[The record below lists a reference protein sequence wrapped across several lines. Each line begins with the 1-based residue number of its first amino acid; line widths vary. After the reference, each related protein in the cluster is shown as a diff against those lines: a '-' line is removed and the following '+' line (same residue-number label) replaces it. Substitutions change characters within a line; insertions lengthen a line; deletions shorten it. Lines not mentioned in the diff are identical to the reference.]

1 MTATLLILIFVAVL
15 ILLLVGHPLAF
26 TLGAMAIFF
35 GALFWGQQGDVF
47 YMFAQ
52 SATRLMNQ
60 FVYVC
65 GPLFV
70 FMACLLERSGVAEN
84 LFGSLH
90 LAMGGLRG
98 GLAVAVI
105 LICTMLAASTGIIG
119 ASITIMGMLSLPA
132 MLKSGY
138 DRKLASGTVMAGGC
152 LGTIIPP
159 SIILIIYGAE
169 AQLSIAKLYMGGVF
183 SGLLLSGLYIAYILI
198 RCYLDP
204 QMGPAMPLEERSA
217 VPAGKKARMVL
228 VSIVPPIA
236 LIVAVLGSLFAGMA
250 TPTEAAAV
258 GALGA
263 AAVAALYRRLT
274 WTVIKESCYSTIQ
287 VTAMVF
293 WIILGASMFT
303 SVFIGLGGGG
313 AVKEIMLG
321 LGLNRYVILGIMLL
335 ILLILGMFIDC
346 YGILLMCI
354 PIFGPIVQELGF
366 DPIWFAL
373 LFTIMIQSS
382 YLSPPFAYAIFFLKA
397 VAPPEIKTA
406 DLWRA
411 VMPWIGLQVV
421 GLLLCIIF
429 PGIITWLPGQM
440 WGK

>member
-1 MTATLLILIFVAVL
+1 
-15 ILLLVGHPLAF
+15 
-26 TLGAMAIFF
+26 
-35 GALFWGQQGDVF
+35 
-47 YMFAQ
+47 
-52 SATRLMNQ
+52 
-60 FVYVC
+60 
-65 GPLFV
+65 
-70 FMACLLERSGVAEN
+70 
-84 LFGSLH
+84 
-90 LAMGGLRG
+90 MGGLRG

-119 ASITIMGMLSLPA
+119 ASITIMGMLGLPA

-138 DRKLASGTVMAGGC
+138 DVKLASGTIMAGGC

-183 SGLLLSGLYIAYILI
+183 SGLLLSGLYIAYILV
-198 RCYLDP
+198 RCYLNP
-204 QMGPAMPLEERSA
+204 KLGPAMPQEERRA
-217 VPAGKKARMVL
+217 IPAGKKVRML
-228 VSIVPPIA
+228 LLSIVPPIA

-258 GALGA
+258 GAIGA
-263 AAVAALYRRLT
+263 AAIAAVYRRLT
-274 WTVIKESCYSTIQ
+274 WKVIKESCYSTIQ

-303 SVFIGLGGGG
+303 SVFLGLGGGA
-313 AVKEIMLG
+313 AVKEFMLG

-335 ILLILGMFIDC
+335 ILLILGCFIDC

-354 PIFGPIVQELGF
+354 PIFCPIVQELGF
-366 DPIWFAL
+366 NPIWFGL

-382 YLSPPFAYAIFFLKA
+382 YLSPPFAYAIFFLKG
-397 VAPPEIKTA
+397 VAPPEVKTS

-411 VMPWIGLQVV
+411 VLPWIGLQVAA
-421 GLLLCIIF
+421 LILCIIF
-429 PGIITWLPGQM
+429 PGIITWLPEQM

>member
-1 MTATLLILIFVAVL
+1 MTSALLILIFVAVL
-15 ILLLVGHPLAF
+15 VLLLVGHPLAF

-47 YMFAQ
+47 YLFAQ
-52 SATRLMNQ
+52 STARLMNQ

-84 LFGSLH
+84 LFGSMYI
-90 LAMGGLRG
+90 AMGGLRG

-119 ASITIMGMLSLPA
+119 ASITIMGMLGLPA

-138 DRKLASGTVMAGGC
+138 DVKLASGTIMAGGC

-183 SGLLLSGLYIAYILI
+183 SGLLLSGLYIAYILV
-198 RCYLDP
+198 RCYLNP
-204 QMGPAMPLEERSA
+204 KLGPAMPQEERRA
-217 VPAGKKARMVL
+217 IPTGKKVRML
-228 VSIVPPIA
+228 LFSIVPPIA

-258 GALGA
+258 GAIGA
-263 AAVAALYRRLT
+263 AAIAAVYRRLT

-303 SVFIGLGGGG
+303 SVFLGLGGG
-313 AVKEIMLG
+313 ATVKEIMLG
-321 LGLNRYVILGIMLL
+321 LGLNRYMILGIMLL
-335 ILLILGMFIDC
+335 ILLILGCFIDC

-354 PIFGPIVQELGF
+354 PIFCPIVQELGF
-366 DPIWFAL
+366 DPIWFGL

-382 YLSPPFAYAIFFLKA
+382 YLSPPFAYAIFFLKG
-397 VAPPEIKTA
+397 VAPPEVKTS

-411 VMPWIGLQVV
+411 VLPWIGLQVAA
-421 GLLLCIIF
+421 LILCIIF
-429 PGIITWLPGQM
+429 PGIITWLPEQM